1 MGYYQRA
8 IEKYAK
14 WVVEQSKLNLK
25 KPKKPFGKSSNSSGK
40 LLNSLD
46 YKIQGDKISFLK

>member
-25 KPKKPFGKSSNSSGK
+25 KPKK
-40 LLNSLD
+40 LNS
-46 YKIQGDKISFLK
+46 